1 MGLFSRIFSGG
12 RRGRISK
19 IASSVSFLQT
29 YSGGSGGWGLDR
41 FRSVIDAHSSIED
54 IVEEWGLDLED
65 STYMSPDGYPN
76 CYTQAYEEEYERASE
91 KAMLMEMLTG
101 GFIEFDPE
109 DFMDY
114 ERIEENAYEYACEL
128 AGNWYS
134 GDEWIPE
141 EIMDWAWYDLSDH
154 NY

>member
-12 RRGRISK
+12 RGK
-19 IASSVSFLQT
+19 IAKAASSVSFLQT
-29 YSGGSGGWGLDR
+29 YSGGSAGWGLSR
-41 FRSVIDAHSSIED
+41 FRSIIDAHSSIED
-54 IVEEWGLDLED
+54 MVEEWGLDAED

-76 CYTQAYEEEYERASE
+76 CYTQAYEEEYERASVM
-91 KAMLMEMLTG
+91 ADMMSALTG
-101 GFIEFDPE
+101 GLIHFDPE

-114 ERIEENAYEYACEL
+114 ERIEMNAYEYACQL
-128 AGNWYS
+128 ADNWYS
-134 GDEWIPE
+134 GAEWIPE

>member
-54 IVEEWGLDLED
+54 MVEEWGLDAED
-65 STYMSPDGYPN
+65 CEYSSPDGYEN
-76 CYTQAYEEEYERASE
+76 CYWQAYEEEYERASVM
-91 KAMLMEMLTG
+91 ADIMSALTG
-101 GFIEFDPE
+101 GLIDFDPE

-114 ERIEENAYEYACEL
+114 ERIEMNAYEYACQL
-128 AGNWYS
+128 ADNWYS
-134 GDEWIPE
+134 GAEWIPE